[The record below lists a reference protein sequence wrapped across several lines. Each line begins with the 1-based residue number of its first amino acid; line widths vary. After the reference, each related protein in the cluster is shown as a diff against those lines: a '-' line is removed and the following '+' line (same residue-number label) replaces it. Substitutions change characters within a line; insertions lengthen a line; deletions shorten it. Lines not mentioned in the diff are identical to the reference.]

1 MTKAMVL
8 NARQAQA
15 TEAVQPKEVH
25 PHHHVAAPLQVM
37 EEVEEDIA
45 EVVAAEVMTKGNRT
59 VVAVVSGSKMDGVE
73 IVTRN
78 KVVQV
83 SASLFRDCYKT
94 KYK

>member
-8 NARQAQA
+8 NASPAQA

-25 PHHHVAAPLQVM
+25 PHHHVAALPQVM

-45 EVVAAEVMTKGNRT
+45 EVVAAEVMTKGSRT
-59 VVAVVSGSKMDGVE
+59 AVAAVSGSKMDGVE
-73 IVTRN
+73 IVIRN

-83 SASLFRDCYKT
+83 STCPFKDWYET
-94 KYK
+94 MY

>member
-15 TEAVQPKEVH
+15 TEAAQPKEVH
-25 PHHHVAAPLQVM
+25 PHHHVVALLQVM

-59 VVAVVSGSKMDGVE
+59 AVAVVSGSKMDGVE
-73 IVTRN
+73 IVIRN

-83 SASLFRDCYKT
+83 SACQFKDCYKT
-94 KYK
+94 KY